1 MIRAHRKSAV
11 ERGRRDHWRMPTR
24 KVVQVLTD
32 TLAWHPELQL
42 AIVFGSVAR
51 GRERADSD
59 VDIAVQAA
67 KALDAQQRIQL
78 VGDIASATGRAV
90 DLVDPRTAGGP
101 LLGQILE
108 CGQRLLGSDET
119 FGALLSRHLIDDA
132 DFGPYAQRMVDER
145 RRAWIGK

>member
-1 MIRAHRKSAV
+1 M
-11 ERGRRDHWRMPTR
+11 
-24 KVVQVLTD
+24 
-32 TLAWHPELQL
+32 
-42 AIVFGSVAR
+42 AR

-67 KALDAQQRIQL
+67 KALDAQRRIQL
-78 VGDIASATGRAV
+78 VGDIAAATGRAV
-90 DLVDPRTAGGP
+90 DLVDLRTAGGP
-101 LLGQILE
+101 LLGQILTS
-108 CGQRLLGSDET
+108 GQRLLGSEEA